1 MQGAHRARIN
11 SIDLLRGLVII
22 LMVLDHVRM
31 YFGQGSWYADPTDLA
46 TTTPLLF
53 LTRWITHFSAPIFI
67 FLAGTSAFLYG
78 SRRQQ
83 KARQLSRYLFTRG
96 VWLIFVELVIVN
108 FGWTF
113 DIHFSFHLIQVI
125 WAIGVSM
132 VVLSILVYLPT
143 WAIFAFGIILVGGHN
158 LLDPIRME
166 GTSAIAV
173 IWYLLHQNQLV
184 AFSHDSSIYFHYP
197 LIPLVGLMA
206 LGYVFG
212 TLYQTEYS
220 AERRKKWL
228 LRMGAIAILL
238 FLILRSINLYEPNPW
253 SIQPTLVNSI
263 LSFLNTT
270 KYPASLHYLLMTMGP
285 ALLFLALAEG
295 GKDRGISGIILT
307 FGGVPFFFY
316 IVHIYLIHFLALV
329 ALVISGRSWTDYV
342 ITAEAF
348 TNQTTANFGFPLY
361 VVYMISAL
369 VVIGMYP
376 LCIWYRA
383 YKKRHPEKKMLAY
396 I

>member
-1 MQGAHRARIN
+1 MYACTLVRAV
-11 SIDLLRGLVII
+11 GMPI
-22 LMVLDHVRM
+22 LPIWPQPRL
-31 YFGQGSWYADPTDLA
+31 Y
-46 TTTPLLF
+46 LF

-67 FLAGTSAFLYG
+67 FLAGTSAFLYA
-78 SRRQQ
+78 SRRLQNT
-83 KARQLSRYLFTRG
+83 RQLSRYLFNRG
-96 VWLIFVELVIVN
+96 IWLIFVELVIVN

-132 VVLSILVYLPT
+132 VVLSILVYLPM
-143 WAIFAFGIILVGGHN
+143 WAIFAIGIVLVGGHN
-158 LLDPIRME
+158 LLDPIHMQ
-166 GTSAIAV
+166 GTSALAL
-173 IWYLLHQNQLV
+173 IWYILHQNQLV
-184 AFSHDSSIYFHYP
+184 ALSHDSTIYFHYP

-212 TLYQTEYS
+212 RLYQPEFS

-228 LRMGAIAILL
+228 LCMGTAAMLL
-238 FLILRSINLYEPNPW
+238 FFILRGLNLYGDPNPW
-253 SIQPTLVNSI
+253 STQPTLVDSI

-285 ALLFLALAEG
+285 ALIFLALTEG
-295 GKDRGISGIILT
+295 AKNRGISGVILT

-342 ITAEAF
+342 ITAEAY
-348 TNQTTANFGFPLY
+348 TNQTTGNFGFPLY
-361 VVYMISAL
+361 VVYLVWAL
-369 VVIGMYP
+369 VILGMYP
-376 LCIWYRA
+376 LCKWYRA
-383 YKKRHPEKKMLAY
+383 YKKRHPEKRLLAY